1 MFFDSKLGTLFTF
14 SYKLYSLHALLE
26 SNKSWDLADKQ
37 TPYSSLTPDA
47 TLLGQR
53 EKESH
58 KNAQDNFK
66 CKSYIDSWTNA
77 ELANKLTLRLEIKT
91 HCKNSNKPAN
101 AIKRK

>member
-14 SYKLYSLHALLE
+14 SYKPYSLHALLE

-53 EKESH
+53 EKES
-58 KNAQDNFK
+58 QK
-66 CKSYIDSWTNA
+66 CSGQFQMQKLHWQ
-77 ELANKLTLRLEIKT
+77 LNKRRASEQTDLEI
-91 HCKNSNKPAN
+91 
-101 AIKRK
+101 RD